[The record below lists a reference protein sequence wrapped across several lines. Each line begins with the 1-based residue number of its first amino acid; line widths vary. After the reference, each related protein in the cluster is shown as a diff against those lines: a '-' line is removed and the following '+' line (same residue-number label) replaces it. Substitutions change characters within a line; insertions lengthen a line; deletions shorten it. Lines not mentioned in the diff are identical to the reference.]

1 MLKKVVP
8 LILCISTLF
17 FFAGCK
23 SNSGTEDNTSTDGTS
38 SVATDSTDSSST
50 ASTTPSPSS
59 SAVDSAV
66 VAANKRLLTTVR
78 TARSG
83 AVAEGANRAYAD
95 AFNALEKERA
105 ELTDAVNA
113 EDGTDYSAQLREL
126 ANKYRALE
134 RLAKAKDLK
143 QKVDDNNFADSDIV
157 SYTAGVDAL
166 EASEKLLSENADGTA
181 LLTNATT
188 AYNSFRKI
196 LETKF
201 AALAKEERTAAFNAK
216 KKADDVRCAVAAK
229 EEYNAAVDAFRK
241 GDSAFVTNDPEG
253 AYESYHTAKESFLS
267 MADDI
272 GVKRAAAQA
281 AIERAK
287 NRAQESNAVAKQA
300 DKDAPLGNATV
311 KGIEAED
318 TVLLETTT
326 FDNPEAAEAD
336 IPEEIQEA
344 N

>member
-1 MLKKVVP
+1 MADDYTLIDYVFKRVEANQSVDTIMMELFEKIGADYCFQNISVKEVISSSSRAIKCTYEWAANGSKNLLNLEKRFEDRDFLDIKRLYENDNAKLKVFVYFDSSPDMPKALMAAGVKSLLRIP
-8 LILCISTLF
+8 LIR
-17 FFAGCK
+17 
-23 SNSGTEDNTSTDGTS
+23 N
-38 SVATDSTDSSST
+38 
-50 ASTTPSPSS
+50 
-59 SAVDSAV
+59 
-66 VAANKRLLTTVR
+66 
-78 TARSG
+78 
-83 AVAEGANRAYAD
+83 
-95 AFNALEKERA
+95 EKFCGYI
-105 ELTDAVNA
+105 D
-113 EDGTDYSAQLREL
+113 
-126 ANKYRALE
+126 
-134 RLAKAKDLK
+134 
-143 QKVDDNNFADSDIV
+143 FADSDIV

>member
-8 LILCISTLF
+8 LFLCISTLF

-23 SNSGTEDNTSTDGTS
+23 SNSGTEDDTSTDGTS
-38 SVATDSTDSSST
+38 SVATDSDDGSDSSSL
-50 ASTTPSPSS
+50 
-59 SAVDSAV
+59 SAADSAV
-66 VAANKRLLTTVR
+66 VAANKQLLDTVR

-83 AVAEGANRAYAD
+83 AVSEGANRAYSD
-95 AFNALEKERA
+95 AFNALEEECA
-105 ELTDAVNA
+105 QLTDAVNA
-113 EDGTDYSAQLREL
+113 EDGSDYSLQLREL

-134 RLAKAKDLK
+134 RLAKAKDFK
-143 QKVDDNNFADSDIV
+143 QKIDDNNFADSDV
-157 SYTAGVDAL
+157 ASYTAGAAAL
-166 EASEKLLSENADGTA
+166 EATEKLLSENADGTE
-181 LLTNATT
+181 LLAGATT
-188 AYNSFRKI
+188 AYNSFKKI

-201 AALAKEERTAAFNAK
+201 ATLAKEERIAAFNAK

-229 EEYNAAVDAFRK
+229 AEYNAAVDAFRK
-241 GDSAFVTNDPEG
+241 GDSAFVTSNPEG

-272 GVKRAAAQA
+272 GVKRAEAQA

-287 NRAQESNAVAKQA
+287 SRTQASNAAAKQA
-300 DKDAPLGNATV
+300 DKDAPLGDASV

-318 TVLLETTT
+318 AVLLETTT
-326 FDNPEAAEAD
+326 FDNPESAEAD